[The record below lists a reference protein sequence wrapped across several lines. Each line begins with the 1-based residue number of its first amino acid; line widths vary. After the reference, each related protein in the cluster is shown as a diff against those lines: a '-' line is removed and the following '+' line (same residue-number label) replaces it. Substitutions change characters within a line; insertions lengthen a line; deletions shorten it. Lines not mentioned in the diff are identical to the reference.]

1 LERRVQTTKQFLI
14 ERGVSVV
21 NIETKVFGL
30 QRNLNDAEVR
40 EAVEN
45 SPELSAAQREKM
57 LDHSTTIILA
67 SNRRVDITLNLTG
80 QRSIREYP
88 FNAVDSLTLLNPEES
103 QRPAAGVQDANKVYR
118 GSVGTIGCASRGAA
132 GVQGL
137 PPSKAMTQYPE
148 RVRHYIMHAHVSRRH
163 RIGRGGRRRSTRHA
177 PGDEHRSRR
186 IHPNH
191 SRQYAERCSARLET
205 MSMMGGTSH
214 QGFVGCIFSVDRT
227 R

>member
-14 ERGVSVV
+14 ERGVSAV

-103 QRPAAGVQDANKVYR
+103 QKAAQPGPKKQIKPMGDHP
-118 GSVGTIGCASRGAA
+118 GASE
-132 GVQGL
+132 Q
-137 PPSKAMTQYPE
+137 
-148 RVRHYIMHAHVSRRH
+148 
-163 RIGRGGRRRSTRHA
+163 
-177 PGDEHRSRR
+177 
-186 IHPNH
+186 
-191 SRQYAERCSARLET
+191 
-205 MSMMGGTSH
+205 
-214 QGFVGCIFSVDRT
+214 
-227 R
+227 